1 MSSGIPVF
9 DEDGNIIL
17 VVVTEY
23 DMTTLNSLQVQLEE
37 LREVAKT
44 GYSNI
49 RFLEMSAS

>member
-23 DMTTLNSLQVQLEE
+23 DMTTLNSLQVQLEGTVE
-37 LREVAKT
+37 F
-44 GYSNI
+44 I
-49 RFLEMSAS
+49 RKIDFRARTQPA